1 MKDELGQEIVKK
13 IVELRAK
20 KLFKRKQWWR

>member
-1 MKDELGQEIVKK
+1 MKDELGQEIVKR
-13 IVELRAK
+13 IVELRVK

>member
-13 IVELRAK
+13 TVELRAK
-20 KLFKRKQWWR
+20 KLFKRKRWWR

>member
-13 IVELRAK
+13 IVELRVK

>member
-20 KLFKRKQWWR
+20 KLVKRKQWWR